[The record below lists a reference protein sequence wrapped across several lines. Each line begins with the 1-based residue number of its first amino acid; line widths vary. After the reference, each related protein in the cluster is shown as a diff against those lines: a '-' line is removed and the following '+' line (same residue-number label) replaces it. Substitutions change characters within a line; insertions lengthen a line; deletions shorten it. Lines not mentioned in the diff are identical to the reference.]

1 MSDISEIDVAANRSA
16 RKWSRREQVGRILWI
31 FVWPLFRLSPR
42 PFFWGWR
49 CFILRCFGARIGD
62 NVHIHPTVRIAIP
75 WNLSIA
81 DSAAVGDGVILYSL
95 GPIRIDARATV
106 SQGAHLCAGSHD
118 WRHNNMPLTKPP
130 IQIGADAWVCA
141 EAFVGPGVRVGEG
154 AIVGARAVVMKSV
167 SAKSVMSGNP
177 AVVIAQRT
185 FNFED
190 TGSKEIDT

>member
-1 MSDISEIDVAANRSA
+1 
-16 RKWSRREQVGRILWI
+16 
-31 FVWPLFRLSPR
+31 
-42 PFFWGWR
+42 
-49 CFILRCFGARIGD
+49 
-62 NVHIHPTVRIAIP
+62 
-75 WNLSIA
+75 
-81 DSAAVGDGVILYSL
+81 
-95 GPIRIDARATV
+95 
-106 SQGAHLCAGSHD
+106 
-118 WRHNNMPLTKPP
+118 MPLTKPP